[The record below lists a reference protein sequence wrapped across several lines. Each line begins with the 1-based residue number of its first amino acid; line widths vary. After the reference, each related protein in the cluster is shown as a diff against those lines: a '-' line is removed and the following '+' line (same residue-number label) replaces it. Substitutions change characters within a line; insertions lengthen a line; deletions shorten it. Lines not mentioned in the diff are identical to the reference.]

1 MIKKEYCMPCIKT
14 HILMGAE
21 SILAAS
27 GHSGVNVSVGD
38 YDDGGEEDL
47 DGGTFDSSGGSTSTP
62 MYP

>member
-1 MIKKEYCMPCIKT
+1 MPCIKT
-14 HILMGAE
+14 HKLMGAE

-47 DGGTFDSSGGSTSTP
+47 DGDTFDSSGGSTSTP

>member
-1 MIKKEYCMPCIKT
+1 
-14 HILMGAE
+14 MGAE

-38 YDDGGEEDL
+38 YDDGGEEGL
-47 DGGTFDSSGGSTSTP
+47 DGDTFDSSGGSTSTP